1 MKVKDYISQTGFDGA
16 LLALTPLPLYF
27 AFLGI
32 SGIPSLWRLLL
43 GAAAVLSCF
52 ICSLTLF
59 KKPKVGKILGAFTAV
74 ASVVAGFPFIS
85 TDPYAAFLGAIGLI
99 SIAFLLFNLQIDS
112 EKIDAEIIRKN
123 KPGIRLQKTWWAF
136 LIVVLSTGIIFIL
149 ESSLQVATIWI
160 ILASFLISHI
170 IFIHWAVKT
179 AHKNYLILSGIGI
192 LAVIATILFS
202 SIKNIPGIVLV
213 INIMGVFGLPRS
225 GNTFKNNEHWWE
237 ILLNHPARIML
248 TTFLFLC
255 VSGSLLL
262 ILPFATTAGAIE
274 VVDAVF
280 TSVSAVC
287 VTGLIVLDTPND
299 FSFFGQFFIIIL
311 IQLGGLGIMSITT
324 VALHKL
330 GRRLSLKQER
340 LLTQMTDTDHKDLV
354 HSLATILKFTFA
366 AEAIGAFLLVFL
378 FYGSGDSFLTAV
390 WRGIFTAISAFCN
403 AGFALQSDSLVSYQN
418 NPYIL
423 HIVSTLIIFG
433 GIAPATSL
441 LIPRWISG
449 KSIPIPAT
457 IALFTTIILLVSGT
471 VFILAFEYNG
481 VLSGLSLGDKI
492 QNAWF
497 QSATLRTAGFNSVGI
512 DKITSPTFLIM
523 ISYMFIGGS
532 PGGTAG
538 GIKTTT
544 LGVLVMT
551 FWANITNKNDVI
563 IKNRRIHHD
572 SIFQAVTV
580 IASGFIFW
588 FVAVMML
595 EITQQIPSRDGI
607 FETTS
612 ALGTVGLSTGAT
624 GMLDEIGKV
633 VIIVTMF
640 VGRIGPITLFM
651 LLSDD
656 KTPPPS
662 KCPDTKISLT

>member
-1 MKVKDYISQTGFDGA
+1 MKVKDYISRTGFDGA
-16 LLALTPLPLYF
+16 LLALSPMPLYF
-27 AFLGI
+27 AFLGT

-43 GAAAVLSCF
+43 GSIASLSCF
-52 ICSLTLF
+52 ICSLTIF
-59 KKPKVGKILGAFTAV
+59 KNPKIGKILGAFTAV
-74 ASVVAGFPFIS
+74 ASLATGFPFVS

-99 SIAFLLFNLQIDS
+99 SIAFLLFDL
-112 EKIDAEIIRKN
+112 KVDAEVDKKD
-123 KPGIRLQKTWWAF
+123 KPGRRLQKAWWAF
-136 LIVVLSTGIIFIL
+136 FTVILITGFVFLLETPLQHSSIYIILSSYLIAQIIFARWALKTGNNIY
-149 ESSLQVATIWI
+149 Q
-160 ILASFLISHI
+160 LIPL
-170 IFIHWAVKT
+170 F
-179 AHKNYLILSGIGI
+179 GI
-192 LAVIATILFS
+192 LAVVSAINFS
-202 SIKNIPGIVLV
+202 STRNIPGIILV
-213 INIMGVFGLPRS
+213 FHLVGLLLLPRD
-225 GNTFKNNEHWWE
+225 KKILEKKEHWWE

-255 VSGSLLL
+255 ASGSLLL
-262 ILPFATTAGAIE
+262 ILPFATTAGAIS
-274 VVDAVF
+274 VVDAIF

-287 VTGLIVLDTPND
+287 VTGLIVLDTPRE
-299 FSFFGQFFIIIL
+299 FTFTGQVFIILL

-340 LLTQMTDTDHKDLV
+340 VLTQMTDTDHKDLV

-366 AEAIGAFLLVFL
+366 AEAIGALLLIYL
-378 FYGSGDSFLTAV
+378 FYGSGDSIHTAV
-390 WRGIFTAISAFCN
+390 GRGIFTAISAFCN
-403 AGFALQSDSLVSYQN
+403 AGFAMQSDSLVSYQT

-457 IALFTTIILLVSGT
+457 IALLTTIILLVSGT
-471 VFILAFEYNG
+471 VLIFAFEYNG

-497 QSATLRTAGFNSVGI
+497 QSATLRTAGFNSVGMAQ
-512 DKITSPTFLIM
+512 ITSPTFLII
-523 ISYMFIGGS
+523 ISFMFIGGS

-544 LGVLVMT
+544 LGVLAMT
-551 FWANITNKNDVI
+551 FWANVTNKDEVI
-563 IKNRRIHHD
+563 IKNRRIHHS

-588 FVAVMML
+588 FVAVMMI
-595 EITQQIPSRDGI
+595 EITQDIPSRDGL
-607 FETTS
+607 FEATS

-624 GMLDEIGKV
+624 GLLDEIGK
-633 VIIVTMF
+633 IIIIITMF